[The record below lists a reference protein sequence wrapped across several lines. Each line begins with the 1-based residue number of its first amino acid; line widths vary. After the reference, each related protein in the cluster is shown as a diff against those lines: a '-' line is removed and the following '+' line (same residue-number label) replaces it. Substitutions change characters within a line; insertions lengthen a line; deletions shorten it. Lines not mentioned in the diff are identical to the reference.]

1 MPKTFTVTTTDL
13 EDKALRWA
21 ERDPQLWLDTLVHH
35 RAAVAMKELYSIELK
50 KAMSDPSINSIS
62 SNIEE
67 VVLASKEPT
76 AEYKNINGPA
86 SLTPPPLNASP
97 EDHALYATMVGALT
111 SPQVVADTPR
121 TFLGGNI

>member
-21 ERDPQLWLDTLVHH
+21 ERDPQLWIETLVHH
-35 RAAVAMKELYSIELK
+35 RANAAMKELYSIELK
-50 KAMSDPSINSIS
+50 KALADPNVSSIS

-67 VVLASKEPT
+67 VVLASTELTAKEKTELAVKEIIAPALDADPET
-76 AEYKNINGPA
+76 LAEA
-86 SLTPPPLNASP
+86 AARMAQLTTPKF
-97 EDHALYATMVGALT
+97 
-111 SPQVVADTPR
+111 VADTPR